1 MREGQFKIVR
11 VKQTKNIF
19 NLAELSNSHMIQIAQ
34 SYPLWTPKNEK
45 DPHSTFSIE
54 NQVFL
59 LHFTIGQKTPSESM
73 SQHNPNKG
81 LFWILEKYALLQLQI
96 REKRNTLSGGPLS
109 GWIPVE

>member
-19 NLAELSNSHMIQIAQ
+19 NLAELSNSPMIQIAQ

-59 LHFTIGQKTPSESM
+59 LHFTIGQKNSLREYESTQ
-73 SQHNPNKG
+73 SQKG